1 MSRDSQRF
9 LADIV
14 EHAERVERLLRA
26 IMESAYRDIV

>member
-9 LADIV
+9 PADIV

-26 IMESAYRDIV
+26 SMESAYRDIV